1 MNLTKAR
8 LEVTI
13 GTQTLALWDGLRLV
27 KQWPCSTS
35 RFGIGFKEGS
45 NKTPLGAFRIAE
57 KFGEGMSQRTI
68 FKARVASGEWDPSEK
83 TDKDMILSRI
93 LWLDGLEPRNA
104 NTKQR
109 YIYIH
114 GTNQE
119 DQIGRPGSI
128 GCVRMK
134 NADVA
139 ELYEIVAVGTPV
151 WIGE

>member
-1 MNLTKAR
+1 MNLANPR
-8 LEVTI
+8 IEVSI
-13 GTQTLALWDGLRLV
+13 GTKTLQLWDGTRLA

-35 RFGIGFKEGS
+35 RFGIGFQEGS

-57 KFGEGMSQRTI
+57 KHGAGSPLHTI
-68 FKARVASGEWDPSEK
+68 FKARKPIGEWDPAHP
-83 TDKDMILSRI
+83 TDEDLVLARI
-93 LWLDGLEPRNA
+93 LWLEGCEDRNA

-114 GTNQE
+114 GTNNE
-119 DQIGRPGSI
+119 HRIGQISSH
-128 GCVRMK
+128 GCILLR

-139 ELYEIVAVGTPV
+139 ELFDTVETGVPV